1 MSTSDDLRKL
11 ADRFSAG
18 WHDGIKIDASDVM
31 LLTDA
36 AAEIERLLSES
47 DERLKNTVAQEMEI
61 ERLRKGLSEVEFLI
75 KESAGVYGLHL
86 NGELSPWGSLR
97 TGGEY
102 EAWLVEFDNALEQTP

>member
-75 KESAGVYGLHL
+75 KESAGVYGLVCD
-86 NGELSPWGSLR
+86 EQAKEPECPER
-97 TGGEY
+97 ATY
-102 EAWLVEFDNALEQTP
+102 CAEAIRALKEQP